1 MICKLLL
8 ACNEFKF
15 CFLELSRI
23 SFSNIFDPQ
32 LVEDTDAEPKDTK
45 GQV

>member
-32 LVEDTDAEPKDTK
+32 LVEHTDAEPKDTK